1 MLRNYI
7 EAMKI
12 DCAWTITEG
21 NPNITVA
28 VVDLFFDDTH
38 PDLQDKFVEI
48 KGNCNPAHIICNHGM
63 SMAGA
68 IAAIVD
74 NGNCVAG
81 SGNKTTVA
89 GYCAGHTCNSGSPGP
104 ATIQAYEDGYKIIS
118 LSWTSSP
125 ITRAQALEMV
135 ENGVVIIGSGRG
147 NGWSQVQDID
157 GVIVVG
163 QVNSDFEY
171 VPYASFGDNY
181 IDIYAACLN
190 VPRLTPFGTCE
201 VGSGNASFGAATVA
215 GIVAL
220 MKDVNPCLTPGDIE
234 RIIKETHQG
243 LPVNAHQY
251 PEVQNGIIDAYEAV
265 KAAQNFQGTDVVV
278 TDVESWE
285 DQMISGDLIIET
297 GAELTITGTVRLA
310 SNSNIRVMRG
320 ARLILDGGTLKLNPM
335 CYSEENPYWGAIF
348 VEGNSVNPAYPENV
362 GKVFIPQPVN
372 EYATLDPEQAGVFI
386 SKNNAVINGTKGIST
401 NTPYFQWPEKRNYY
415 GGLIVCENT
424 TFINCWRGVA
434 LMKYGTFLHPDNSR
448 FINCTFENGVYGIT
462 NWASSGVRVE
472 GTEFINIERASYLT
486 YDAATEVINGNH
498 FIGDKESHA
507 NRAIDIIGTHPIVN
521 RTIIGG
527 IGNPN
532 KIDNFDYGI
541 YLTAQ
546 ESNLGI
552 RVEGNT
558 IENTYIGILNLD
570 QSNFHFYRN
579 QILDNDYAMILW
591 NSGAS
596 QINEARDNYFKN
608 TLTHGIYSVG
618 KNGGLKILNNCFEK
632 NINNTYSDILLT
644 GIRFGGFG
652 EIYSS
657 QRVDQTTSAGN
668 IFSERPNQN
677 RYPFRYARNNN
688 TGFVPFDYHLKTDCI
703 GIPCYR
709 EPRRVVGI
717 NIENNISQYMTILR
731 DKENDPENQCE
742 NESPPYYPEMI
753 EEYLTLTIPQLK
765 TLLSNH
771 ISSYGNLDSLDH
783 LNYALNKRRVLM
795 RALSYKVAISENPQQ
810 LNSIITTFP
819 PNSIEEAMIY
829 YAIFMETNPLAA
841 QNYLLTL
848 SFEHED
854 WYDFKLIQEINLNR
868 IINNHQAT
876 SSELDYLYD
885 RAQDAKIYS
894 GYARGLYHFFVGEHI
909 EIELPNNQ
917 LELLQSPGG
926 TLIIDEI
933 YVSPNPFKDEI
944 QFNLPVN
951 KGIIKIYDISG
962 KMIYQQK
969 FRKDNFVISNLNFAN
984 GIYIIEINDE
994 NQKVIHSQQ
1003 IIKN

>member
-1 MLRNYI
+1 
-7 EAMKI
+7 MKI

-28 VVDLFFDDTH
+28 VIDLFFDDTH
-38 PDLQDKFVEI
+38 PDLLGKFVEI
-48 KGNCNPAHIICNHGM
+48 KGDCNPATIICNHGM

-68 IAAIVD
+68 IAGIVD
-74 NGNCVAG
+74 NGFCVAG

-89 GYCAGHTCNSGSPGP
+89 GYCVANTCSSGWPG
-104 ATIQAYEDGYKIIS
+104 ASTIQAYEDGYKIIS
-118 LSWTSSP
+118 LSWLSSP
-125 ITRAQALEMV
+125 ISRAQALEMV
-135 ENGVVIIGSGRG
+135 NNGVVILGCGFG
-147 NGWSQVQDID
+147 TGWDNIQDID

-163 QVNSDFEY
+163 QANSSFEY
-171 VPYASFGDNY
+171 VPYHSNGEKVDIFATC
-181 IDIYAACLN
+181 ID
-190 VPRLTPFGTCE
+190 VPRLTPFGNCE
-201 VGSGNASFGAATVA
+201 VGSGNGSFGTATVA

-243 LPVNAHQY
+243 LPVNAHLF
-251 PEVQNGIIDAYEAV
+251 PIVENGIIDAYEAV

-285 DQMISGDLIIET
+285 DQMISGDLIVET

-320 ARLILDGGTLKLNPM
+320 ARLILDGGTLKLNPA
-335 CYSEENPYWGAIF
+335 CYSEEDPYWGGIF

-386 SKNNAVINGTKGIST
+386 SKNNAVINGTRGIST
-401 NTPYFQWPEKRNYY
+401 NSPYFQWPDKRNYY

-424 TFINCWRGVA
+424 TFIDCWRGVA
-434 LMKYGTFLHPDNSR
+434 LMKYGTFLNPDNSR

-472 GTEFINIERASYLT
+472 GTEFINIEGASYLT

-527 IGNPN
+527 LGDPN

-552 RVEGNT
+552 RIEDNI
-558 IENTYIGILNLD
+558 IENSYVGIVNLD
-570 QSNFHFYRN
+570 QSNFRFYRN
-579 QILDNDYAMILW
+579 QILDNDYGMIIW

-596 QINEARDNYFKN
+596 QINEAGDNYFQN
-608 TLTHGIYSVG
+608 TLTYGVYSVG
-618 KNGGLKILNNCFEK
+618 RNHGLKILNNCFEK
-632 NINNTYSDILLT
+632 NINNTYPDILLA
-644 GIRFGGFG
+644 GIRHGGFG
-652 EIYSS
+652 EIHPE
-657 QRVDQTTSAGN
+657 QRVNFTTSAGN
-668 IFSERPNQN
+668 FFSERPNQN
-677 RYPFRYARNNN
+677 RYPFGYFNNSN
-688 TGFVPFDYHLKTDCI
+688 TGFEQFVYHLKTDCI

-709 EPRRVVGI
+709 EPRRVLGN
-717 NIENNISQYMTILR
+717 NISNNISQYMTILR
-731 DKENDPENQCE
+731 DKPNDPENHCE
-742 NESPPYYPEMI
+742 NETPPYYPEMI
-753 EEYLTLTIPQLK
+753 EEYLALSVQELIILLT
-765 TLLSNH
+765 NH
-771 ISSYGNLDSLDH
+771 TNIYGNLDSLDH
-783 LNYALNKRRVLM
+783 ITYALNKRRVLM
-795 RALSYKVAISENPQQ
+795 RALSYKVATSNNPQQ
-810 LNSIITTFP
+810 LNSIIGIFP
-819 PNSIEEAMIY
+819 PNSIEEAMVY
-829 YAIFMETNPLAA
+829 YSVFMETNPLDA
-841 QNYLLTL
+841 QSYLLSL

-854 WYDFKLIQEINLNR
+854 WYDFKMIQQINLNR

-876 SSELDYLYD
+876 EDELDYLYD

-894 GYARGLYHFFVGEHI
+894 GYARGLYHFYTGEHI
-909 EIELPNNQ
+909 EIELPNIQ
-917 LELLQSPGG
+917 LEFMQSPNGVS
-926 TLIIDEI
+926 TVDEVYI
-933 YVSPNPFKDEI
+933 SPNPFMDEI
-944 QFNLPVN
+944 QFDLPVN
-951 KGIIKIYDISG
+951 RGVIHIYDIGG
-962 KMIYQQK
+962 KMVYQHN
-969 FRKDNFVISNLNFAN
+969 FIEETFVISNLSFVN
-984 GIYIIEINDE
+984 GIYVVKIKDE
-994 NQKVIHSQQ
+994 NKKVIHSQKL
-1003 IIKN
+1003 IKN